1 MFESQIKTRT
11 VLGSKE
17 MRVSDR
23 ANEQDGVRSFSR
35 ILSWDFDQRALP
47 ELKYT
52 LTINGY
58 VILR

>member
-1 MFESQIKTRT
+1 MFGGQIKTQT

-17 MRVSDR
+17 TGVSDR
-23 ANEQDGVRSFSR
+23 ANEEDGLCSSSG
-35 ILSWDFDQRALP
+35 ILPWGSDQHALP

-58 VILR
+58 VILP

>member
-1 MFESQIKTRT
+1 MFESQIKTQI

-23 ANEQDGVRSFSR
+23 ASEEDRLRSSSG
-35 ILSWDFDQRALP
+35 ILSWGFDQRALP

-58 VILR
+58 VILP